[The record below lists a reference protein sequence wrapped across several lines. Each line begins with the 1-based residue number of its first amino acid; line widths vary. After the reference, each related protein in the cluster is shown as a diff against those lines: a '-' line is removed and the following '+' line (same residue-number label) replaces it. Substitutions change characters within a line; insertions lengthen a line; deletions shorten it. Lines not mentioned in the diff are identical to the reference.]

1 MKNASFTLFGT
12 TKVRPLFPLK
22 DNIDHFPVTKII
34 LEREFIMK
42 KHNGMAAKTKIANL
56 SQLSIQKR
64 TQPIN
69 LHEPSS
75 ARPLETFIS
84 TEYSRHILPRPV
96 VLHLISN

>member
-1 MKNASFTLFGT
+1 MLFGT
-12 TKVRPLFPLK
+12 MKVRPLFPLK

-34 LEREFIMK
+34 LKREFIMK
-42 KHNGMAAKTKIANL
+42 NHNGMATKTKIVNL
-56 SQLSIQKR
+56 SQLSTEKR

-69 LHEPSS
+69 LHGPSS
-75 ARPLETFIS
+75 ARLLETFIS